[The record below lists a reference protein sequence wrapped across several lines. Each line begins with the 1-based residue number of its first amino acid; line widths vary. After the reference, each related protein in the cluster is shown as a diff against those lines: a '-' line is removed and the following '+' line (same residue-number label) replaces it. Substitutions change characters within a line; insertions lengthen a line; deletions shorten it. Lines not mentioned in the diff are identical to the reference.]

1 VANMTLEASLVRHFT
16 GVQSRLYQ
24 RLNAGFGE
32 FALVPVPEEK
42 YHKQH

>member
-1 VANMTLEASLVRHFT
+1 
-16 GVQSRLYQ
+16 VQSRLYQ